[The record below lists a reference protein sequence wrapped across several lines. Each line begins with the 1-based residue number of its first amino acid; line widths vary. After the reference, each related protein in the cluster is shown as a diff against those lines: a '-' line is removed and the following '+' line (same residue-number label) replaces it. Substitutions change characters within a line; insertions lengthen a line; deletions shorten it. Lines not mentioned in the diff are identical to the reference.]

1 MEATIT
7 SKGQV
12 TLPKPIRDRLDLK
25 AGDRIAFSVEDGGRL
40 VVTPVT
46 GSVMDLAG
54 MLPSPAVP
62 LSQEEMDEVIAREAV
77 RRARRR

>member
-25 AGDRIAFSVEDGGRL
+25 AGDRIAFSLEDDGRL
-40 VVTPVT
+40 LVTPVT

-54 MLPSPAVP
+54 LLPRPADP
-62 LSQEEMDEVIAREAV
+62 LSQAEMDDVIAREAA

>member
-25 AGDRIAFSVEDGGRL
+25 AGDRIAFSVEDDGRL
-40 VVTPVT
+40 IVTPVT
-46 GSVMDLAG
+46 GSAMDLAG
-54 MLPSPAVP
+54 MLRSPAVS
-62 LSQEEMDEVIAREAV
+62 LSQEEIDEVIAREAV
-77 RRARRR
+77 RRTQRR

>member
-25 AGDRIAFSVEDGGRL
+25 AGDRIAFSMEDDGRL
-40 VVTPVT
+40 LVTPVT

-54 MLPSPAVP
+54 MLPRPPVP
-62 LSQEEMDEVIAREAV
+62 LSQEEMDEVVAQEAV
-77 RRARRR
+77 RRALRD

>member
-25 AGDRIAFSVEDGGRL
+25 AGDRIAFSMEDDGRL
-40 VVTPVT
+40 VVTPVKR
-46 GSVMDLAG
+46 SVMELAG
-54 MLPSPAVP
+54 MLPRPAVP
-62 LSQEEMDEVIAREAV
+62 LSQEEIDELIVQGAV
-77 RRARRR
+77 RRALGR

>member
-1 MEATIT
+1 MEATIAT
-7 SKGQV
+7 RGQV

-25 AGDRIAFSVEDGGRL
+25 AGGRIAFTIEDDGRL

-54 MLPSPAVP
+54 MLPRPAAP
-62 LSQEEMDEVIAREAV
+62 LTQEETDGVIAREAV
-77 RRARRR
+77 RRVLRR

>member
-12 TLPKPIRDRLDLK
+12 TLPKPIRDRLDLR
-25 AGDRIAFSVEDGGRL
+25 AGDRIAFSMEDDGRL
-40 VVTPVT
+40 LVTPVT

-54 MLPSPAVP
+54 MLPRPPVP
-62 LSQEEMDEVIAREAV
+62 LSQEEMDEVVAQEAG
-77 RRARRR
+77 RRALRD

>member
-12 TLPKPIRDRLDLK
+12 TLPKPIRDRLDLR
-25 AGDRIAFSVEDGGRL
+25 AGDRIAFSMEDDGRL

-54 MLPSPAVP
+54 MLPRPAAP
-62 LSQEEMDEVIAREAV
+62 LTQEEIDGVVAREAV
-77 RRARRR
+77 RRVLRR